1 LRRRLASA
9 AQTTH
14 PEAERLGRFGSKK
27 DRGRQTL
34 PNVVVLWIFQQYL
47 EIFFERVFRFAALQQ
62 LFGAGNPAHNL
73 GPLGW
78 ISHER

>member
-1 LRRRLASA
+1 LAVSVQRKAKVRR
-9 AQTTH
+9 Q
-14 PEAERLGRFGSKK
+14 
-27 DRGRQTL
+27 L
-34 PNVVVLWIFQQYL
+34 PDVVVLWIFQQYL

-62 LFGAGNPAHNL
+62 LFSAGNPTRNL